1 MTTSTPSTSH
11 NSFARIWR
19 DLQCVHLCS
28 DGTDSQRMTNAP
40 TRFLT
45 NAAKP
50 YASNATNWHAYGR
63 QYFTR
68 TTA

>member
-1 MTTSTPSTSH
+1 MTTTTPST
-11 NSFARIWR
+11 NRDLLARIWC
-19 DLQCVHLCS
+19 DLRCVHLS
-28 DGTDSQRMTNAP
+28 NDGADSQRMTNAP
-40 TRFLT
+40 DRFLT

-50 YASNATNWHAYGR
+50 YASNAINWRAYGR